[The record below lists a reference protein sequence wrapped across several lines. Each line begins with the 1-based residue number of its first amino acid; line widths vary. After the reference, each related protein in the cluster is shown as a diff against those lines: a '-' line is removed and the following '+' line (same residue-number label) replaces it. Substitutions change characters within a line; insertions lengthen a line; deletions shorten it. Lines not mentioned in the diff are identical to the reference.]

1 MRRVRGSQWA
11 ALVVA
16 AGALLA
22 GCVPPAPPPPPPPSG
37 PDLVATDIT
46 WPTPLVI
53 GERVPFSITVSNI
66 GDTATPPNTILDV
79 LITLD
84 VDTPNAA
91 DIGWSDNITVPL
103 APGESRTQV
112 VNGGPDGSD
121 GLWTVDEGAHNVR
134 AYVNSGSLPVRP
146 PIVESNRQNNFYLE
160 TFTVEGPPRTD
171 QIVFV
176 GPFGGI
182 WKMAPTAN
190 SYVSSPATAF
200 QPEVSRDGTRDRL
213 RPRVPD
219 VVDDP
224 QLTYTHI
231 WVMNADGSDQHEV
244 YVAPPPSNCN
254 GFCEPFVQPADTIQD
269 RSPSWSPDGT
279 EIAFVRRPIN
289 LTLGGVFVMSAEG
302 GELRPIFAHWEDR
315 FEGTAWSPDGA
326 TIAVVYNY
334 VMANTHINLYAA
346 DGSGFRPALLGNRN
360 GADNQTVDRNPS
372 WSADSTRIAFNG
384 SSQPPRGDPDPR
396 PGGELDPG
404 PLPPLPIGQSGMWV
418 ATVPTSRHLRRG
430 GDISA
435 LTTTEHHAPGRR
447 RCREP
452 LVLARRHSD
461 RFSPRRLHLVDEG
474 DPRLRRDRPRQ
485 PRRPRKRSELGPV
498 SPFERWR
505 KHATFSTYSIG
516 ELPRH

>member
-182 WKMAPTAN
+182 WKMASDGTQLRQLT
-190 SYVSSPATAF
+190 SDGF
-200 QPEVSRDGTRDRL
+200 QPEVSRDGQEIAYV
-213 RPRVPD
+213 RVLTI
-219 VVDDP
+219 VDDP
-224 QLTYTHI
+224 QLH
-231 WVMNADGSDQHEV
+231 VLPHLGHERRRL
-244 YVAPPPSNCN
+244 
-254 GFCEPFVQPADTIQD
+254 QPTRGL
-269 RSPSWSPDGT
+269 RSP
-279 EIAFVRRPIN
+279 AAV
-289 LTLGGVFVMSAEG
+289 
-302 GELRPIFAHWEDR
+302 ELQRVLR
-315 FEGTAWSPDGA
+315 
-326 TIAVVYNY
+326 AV
-334 VMANTHINLYAA
+334 
-346 DGSGFRPALLGNRN
+346 RPAGRHH
-360 GADNQTVDRNPS
+360 
-372 WSADSTRIAFNG
+372 
-384 SSQPPRGDPDPR
+384 
-396 PGGELDPG
+396 PG
-404 PLPPLPIGQSGMWV
+404 PIPLMV
-418 ATVPTSRHLRRG
+418 T
-430 GDISA
+430 
-435 LTTTEHHAPGRR
+435 
-447 RCREP
+447 
-452 LVLARRHSD
+452 
-461 RFSPRRLHLVDEG
+461 
-474 DPRLRRDRPRQ
+474 
-485 PRRPRKRSELGPV
+485 
-498 SPFERWR
+498 
-505 KHATFSTYSIG
+505 
-516 ELPRH
+516 

>member
-1 MRRVRGSQWA
+1 MRRMRGLHWA

-22 GCVPPAPPPPPPPSG
+22 GCLPPAPPSPPPPSG

-53 GERVPFSITVSNI
+53 GDRVPFSITVSNI

-176 GPFGGI
+176 GGNGGI
-182 WKMAPTAN
+182 WTMHSDGKGLRQLT
-190 SYVSSPATAF
+190 SDGT
-200 QPEVSRDGTRDRL
+200 QPEVSRDGTKIAYVRKFPTADGRS
-213 RPRVPD
+213 
-219 VVDDP
+219 
-224 QLTYTHI
+224 TYTHI

-244 YVAPPPSNCN
+244 YVAPA
-254 GFCEPFVQPADTIQD
+254 PFVCTVCNPPVQLDSPPDTVSD
-269 RSPSWSPDGT
+269 SSPSWSSDGT
-279 EIAFVRRPIN
+279 QMTITRWDRGFFGNGPGTAIMNADASAVRVTNTPGT
-289 LTLGGVFVMSAEG
+289 LSGGYLGG
-302 GELRPIFAHWEDR
+302 
-315 FEGTAWSPDGA
+315 AWSPDGH
-326 TIAVVYNY
+326 TIATVVDY
-334 VMANTHINLYAA
+334 VCCSYHIGFDALDEAGVATEFLGIRNGV
-346 DGSGFRPALLGNRN
+346 DGSTI
-360 GADNQTVDRNPS
+360 DINPN
-372 WSADSTRIAFNG
+372 WSADSTRIAFDGRPNVTG
-384 SSQPPRGDPDPR
+384 DHRFPGDPGFGDPS
-396 PGGELDPG
+396 
-404 PLPPLPIGQSGMWV
+404 LPPLPIGEPGMWIANV
-418 ATVPTSRHLRRG
+418 TRPFNTRL
-430 GDISA
+430 
-435 LTTTEHHAPGRR
+435 LAPS
-447 RCREP
+447 P
-452 LVLARRHSD
+452 ASQPS
-461 RFSPRRLHLVDEG
+461 FSPDGSHIAFTRGTIWTMAADGTDQHDTGVTG
-474 DPRLRRDRPRQ
+474 SDP
-485 PRRPRKRSELGPV
+485 SWGP
-498 SPFERWR
+498 
-505 KHATFSTYSIG
+505 
-516 ELPRH
+516 